1 MGSKEVATGFL
12 AALRREY
19 VENVDAAV
27 GEFFEATQIDDDLED
42 LLETSFE
49 QRVRDADDALS
60 EIMKIVAEWLP
71 TLHEGIWCDEC
82 NVSPISGN
90 RFWKQLQDDTYD
102 LCESCYENL
111 DDDKKGELA
120 LKQPQSGQED
130 LVPKEEPVQ
139 ERSAEE
145 AVFNTTDLTASCM
158 ADIEETFKQLSEQ
171 EYQEAEAEAA
181 RLIAQAEA
189 KAAEEAAAV
198 KAAEEAAAVKAAEEA
213 AAAKAAEEAAAE
225 QTAIPLE
232 WQGVVS
238 ALVNMGFSSS
248 L

>member
-1 MGSKEVATGFL
+1 M
-12 AALRREY
+12 
-19 VENVDAAV
+19 
-27 GEFFEATQIDDDLED
+27 
-42 LLETSFE
+42 
-49 QRVRDADDALS
+49 S
-60 EIMKIVAEWLP
+60 EIMKIVAEWSP

-90 RFWKQLQDDTYD
+90 RYWKQLQNDTYD

-130 LVPKEEPVQ
+130 LVAKEEPVQ
-139 ERSAEE
+139 EPVEEPVQEPVEEPVEERSAEE
-145 AVFNTTDLTASCM
+145 AVFDTTDLTASCM

-171 EYQEAEAEAA
+171 DYQEAEAEAA
-181 RLIAQAEA
+181 RLIAQAEAKAAEEAAAAKAAEEAAAA

-213 AAAKAAEEAAAE
+213 AAEEQA
-225 QTAIPLE
+225 AIPLE
-232 WQGVVS
+232 WQGVVT
-238 ALVNMGFSSS
+238 ALVNMGF
-248 L
+248 